1 MFYWVPKRLKER
13 LGLVEAGS
21 RHHRLHDLGV
31 PSEMQIVPYQQESA
45 PLLDIEY
52 MVSEIIPVLD
62 DVERGLLHNMES
74 SNTNTFGSNSS
85 DIGA

>member
-31 PSEMQIVPYQQESA
+31 PSEMQIVPCQQESA
-45 PLLDIEY
+45 PLLDMKYGI
-52 MVSEIIPVLD
+52 
-62 DVERGLLHNMES
+62 
-74 SNTNTFGSNSS
+74 
-85 DIGA
+85 